1 MQKKILMVLLFVT
14 TVSPVFADGGD
25 CINRPANQQ
34 ELAAFQSAY
43 SAAKASV
50 PSAPKDWVMKDET
63 EAGLGTTVPKCP
75 KSSNDTPIY
84 YWLKFTYAYSTE
96 ASDRADQNAVS
107 DAMKGTPEQQAKLA
121 ELDRKID
128 ALENAKKEARKNS
141 DADEKKRIKE
151 EVSAA
156 KKERNKIKTELND
169 AYVQRAMSGQLSQDM
184 DKTKPDRKD
193 AELIIKVNENHA
205 SIPVRDQP
213 VSIAGASQAYW
224 CKGDNNGGRLVILLG
239 AWDKNFKSDLARTS
253 VVTKAQNMIIEIN
266 ADQQMAET
274 LARHIKL
281 DLLKKQL

>member
-1 MQKKILMVLLFVT
+1 MQKMILIVLLLVT
-14 TVSPVFADGGD
+14 MVSPVFGDGG
-25 CINRPANQQ
+25 CPERPANQQ

-43 SAAKASV
+43 SAAKAAL
-50 PSAPKDWVMKDET
+50 PPAPKDWVMKDDT
-63 EAGLGTTVPKCP
+63 EAGLGTSVPKCP
-75 KSSNDTPIY
+75 KSSNDTPIF
-84 YWLKFTYAYSTE
+84 YWLKFKYAYSDE
-96 ASDRADQNAVS
+96 ASDRADQNAFN

-121 ELDRKID
+121 ELDRKIE
-128 ALENAKKEARKNS
+128 ALENAKKEARKNNDS
-141 DADEKKRIKE
+141 AEKNRIKE

-156 KKERNKIKTELND
+156 KGERSKIKTEISN

-184 DKTKPDRKD
+184 DKTKPGRKD

-205 SIPVRDQP
+205 WIPVRDKP

-224 CKGDNNGGRLVILLG
+224 CKGDKNGGRLVILLG

-253 VVTKAQNMIIEIN
+253 VVTKAQNIIIEIN

-274 LARHIKL
+274 LARQIKL